1 MSEALRN
8 FDAPIPGMSLTHEL
22 GDRPWQQ
29 PAQYPTVDEA
39 IEYYMNSMTSEDF
52 MDQIIDVLEMG
63 VPVTNVANAMQTAG
77 VLQGKHNIDVGML
90 ILPVLVELLMLIGD
104 TADIK
109 YTSGL
114 EKGKRIRSTLVDNAV
129 ERLKGFRNYEKTKK
143 IPSYANRNP
152 KGHKKAAIATD
163 KQPGRGAYPK

>member
-1 MSEALRN
+1 
-8 FDAPIPGMSLTHEL
+8 
-22 GDRPWQQ
+22 
-29 PAQYPTVDEA
+29 
-39 IEYYMNSMTSEDF
+39 
-52 MDQIIDVLEMG
+52 MG

-129 ERLKGFRNYEKTKK
+129 ERLKQENKTTEVKDVAEKEEEEIMEEMPEERTGGLMSRS
-143 IPSYANRNP
+143 I
-152 KGHKKAAIATD
+152 
-163 KQPGRGAYPK
+163 